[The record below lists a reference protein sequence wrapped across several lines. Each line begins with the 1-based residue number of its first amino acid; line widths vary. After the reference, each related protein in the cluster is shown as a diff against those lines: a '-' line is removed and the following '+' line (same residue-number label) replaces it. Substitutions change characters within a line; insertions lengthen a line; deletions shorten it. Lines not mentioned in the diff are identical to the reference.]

1 MSKDQR
7 RRCCLSGLREF
18 LLWFLGHY
26 KNAKEKDTFKIRN
39 SEIITKSLI
48 DIGLKS
54 DKVLFNGRNDIIYN
68 NRKISG
74 SAFRIDIHN
83 KKYIHHGTMLVN
95 VDLDRMKKVLHP
107 HKLKMLSNGVSSV
120 RSRVDNLSRYFP
132 SITNE
137 IVYQSIMRQFMKT
150 YYPNIKYKNVDS
162 VITRL
167 KNEKNQTN
175 KDIMNKYNYYT
186 SYQWIYGS
194 TPSFTNSLIHK
205 FPFGLIEIVFDV
217 QSGLIQNAYVYS
229 DSNDSLFIDKIK
241 KKLTH
246 CDYKGKYKYTKEGL
260 SSMLSLLNESCIGD
274 HRMKEIER
282 VFINKLI

>member
-1 MSKDQR
+1 
-7 RRCCLSGLREF
+7 
-18 LLWFLGHY
+18 
-26 KNAKEKDTFKIRN
+26 
-39 SEIITKSLI
+39 
-48 DIGLKS
+48 
-54 DKVLFNGRNDIIYN
+54 
-68 NRKISG
+68 
-74 SAFRIDIHN
+74 
-83 KKYIHHGTMLVN
+83 
-95 VDLDRMKKVLHP
+95 
-107 HKLKMLSNGVSSV
+107 
-120 RSRVDNLSRYFP
+120 
-132 SITNE
+132 
-137 IVYQSIMRQFMKT
+137 MRQFMKT

-241 KKLTH
+241 K
-246 CDYKGKYKYTKEGL
+246 D
-260 SSMLSLLNESCIGD
+260 
-274 HRMKEIER
+274 
-282 VFINKLI
+282 

>member
-7 RRCCLSGLREF
+7 RRCCLSGLKEF

-120 RSRVDNLSRYFP
+120 RSRVDNLSRYLP

-162 VITRL
+162 VITRS
-167 KNEKNQTN
+167 KNEKSQTN
-175 KDIMNKYNYYT
+175 KDIMNKYN
-186 SYQWIYGS
+186 
-194 TPSFTNSLIHK
+194 
-205 FPFGLIEIVFDV
+205 
-217 QSGLIQNAYVYS
+217 
-229 DSNDSLFIDKIK
+229 
-241 KKLTH
+241 
-246 CDYKGKYKYTKEGL
+246 
-260 SSMLSLLNESCIGD
+260 
-274 HRMKEIER
+274 
-282 VFINKLI
+282 

>member
-1 MSKDQR
+1 
-7 RRCCLSGLREF
+7 
-18 LLWFLGHY
+18 
-26 KNAKEKDTFKIRN
+26 
-39 SEIITKSLI
+39 
-48 DIGLKS
+48 
-54 DKVLFNGRNDIIYN
+54 
-68 NRKISG
+68 
-74 SAFRIDIHN
+74 
-83 KKYIHHGTMLVN
+83 
-95 VDLDRMKKVLHP
+95 MKKVLHP

-120 RSRVDNLSRYFP
+120 RSRVDNLSRYLP

-241 KKLTH
+241 KGLTH

>member
-83 KKYIHHGTMLVN
+83 KK
-95 VDLDRMKKVLHP
+95 VL
-107 HKLKMLSNGVSSV
+107 
-120 RSRVDNLSRYFP
+120 
-132 SITNE
+132 
-137 IVYQSIMRQFMKT
+137 
-150 YYPNIKYKNVDS
+150 
-162 VITRL
+162 
-167 KNEKNQTN
+167 
-175 KDIMNKYNYYT
+175 
-186 SYQWIYGS
+186 
-194 TPSFTNSLIHK
+194 
-205 FPFGLIEIVFDV
+205 
-217 QSGLIQNAYVYS
+217 
-229 DSNDSLFIDKIK
+229 
-241 KKLTH
+241 
-246 CDYKGKYKYTKEGL
+246 C
-260 SSMLSLLNESCIGD
+260 
-274 HRMKEIER
+274 
-282 VFINKLI
+282 